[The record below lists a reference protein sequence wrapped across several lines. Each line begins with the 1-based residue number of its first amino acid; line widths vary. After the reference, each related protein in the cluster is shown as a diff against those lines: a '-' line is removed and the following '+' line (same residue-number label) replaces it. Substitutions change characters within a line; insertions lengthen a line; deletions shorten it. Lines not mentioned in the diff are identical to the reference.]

1 MHNYVRK
8 NKLFTNTGSASIGL
22 PKVGASASIKRLL
35 APIEADASTT
45 FSTIIK
51 VNVATKRTI
60 KNAQII
66 PNFMCFMTSHSHQLG
81 YAMVTMRE
89 KESGQREKL

>member
-51 VNVATKRTI
+51 VNVGTKRTI
-60 KNAQII
+60 KKRIDKPLLHVDMKMAWKMQNNNSMAYQQVKT
-66 PNFMCFMTSHSHQLG
+66 FF
-81 YAMVTMRE
+81 
-89 KESGQREKL
+89 